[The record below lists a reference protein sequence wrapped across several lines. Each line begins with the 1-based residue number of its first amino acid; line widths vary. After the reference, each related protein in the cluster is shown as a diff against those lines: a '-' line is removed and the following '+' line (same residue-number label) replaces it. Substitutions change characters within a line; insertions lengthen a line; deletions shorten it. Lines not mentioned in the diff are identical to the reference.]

1 MVLGEIA
8 GDGCGPASNPF
19 PYQLAGSWM
28 ISSPWPC
35 SRVATGQLMDLGV
48 SHPVGGDHLGN
59 RAALGEDSSDH
70 KAGFVHAGDSSRA
83 ASGVPCASVR
93 YVIKQGTSVRQL
105 DT

>member
-1 MVLGEIA
+1 
-8 GDGCGPASNPF
+8 
-19 PYQLAGSWM
+19 M

-59 RAALGEDSSDH
+59 RAALGEDSNDH
-70 KAGFVHAGDSSRA
+70 KAGFGHAGDSSRA